1 LLTNQVA
8 NEPRPK
14 TTWSLTKPAFSII
27 LPNKST
33 FHAASSGSGFQTD
46 FDNLF
51 DDSKPSVSNTR
62 IEESFSRDDEWSN
75 IESVADSRS
84 VQIRTVEEPE
94 VPDILPSLHTLPR
107 PDLLFTATTPYLMQI
122 SYSGGNGVTIFG
134 SHEPSLRLLSEYLQR
149 WIKVDP
155 QDVRKACYLLVNH
168 STWGWMLTPGLTRS
182 LTSGSSFTNQ
192 FLGWVCI
199 MIGSLLSRLTTIS
212 GIQ

>member
-1 LLTNQVA
+1 MEGHLLTSQVA

-14 TTWSLTKPAFSII
+14 TTWSLTKPAFTIV

-33 FHAASSGSGFQTD
+33 FHAATSGSGFQTD
-46 FDNLF
+46 FENLF
-51 DDSKPSVSNTR
+51 DDSRPSVSSNK

-94 VPDILPSLHTLPR
+94 VPDTLPSLHTLPR
-107 PDLLFTATTPYLMQI
+107 PDLLFNTTTPYLMQI
-122 SYSGGNGVTIFG
+122 SYSGANGVTIFG

-155 QDVRKACYLLVNH
+155 QDVRKACLL
-168 STWGWMLTPGLTRS
+168 
-182 LTSGSSFTNQ
+182 
-192 FLGWVCI
+192 
-199 MIGSLLSRLTTIS
+199 
-212 GIQ
+212 